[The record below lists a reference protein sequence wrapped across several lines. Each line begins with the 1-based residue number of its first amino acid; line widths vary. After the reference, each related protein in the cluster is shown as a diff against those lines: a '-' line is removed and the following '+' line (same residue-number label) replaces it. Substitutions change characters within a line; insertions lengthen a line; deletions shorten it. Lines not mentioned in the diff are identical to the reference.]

1 MDAVLSPAGQLI
13 RASARRGLTRMV
25 AMQIVALIASIVALL
40 AVAAVALAHSVSDGT
55 K

>member
-1 MDAVLSPAGQLI
+1 
-13 RASARRGLTRMV
+13 
-25 AMQIVALIASIVALL
+25 MQIVALIASIVALL